1 MSRNNIYRLFRLTN
15 GDNLVAK
22 IHRSSD
28 DKYYLERPMRIKSI
42 MANDPTDPTGM
53 FKRELVYLIPWIEY
67 SNDNVVPIQKSVVM
81 SMVVADSEISSAYD
95 IQKEREDTDGFLG
108 DDGGNDS
115 TAPASDEIPTAQD
128 ELDNIL
134 GKFMF
139 EDGEFIADNK
149 IDITDMS
156 IKDIVNNI
164 LEDIINNSRQEPVEW
179 DDNKINKDR
188 KDYGNDLDDWSPY
201 IEDYIIEPP
210 LDEN

>member
-1 MSRNNIYRLFRLTN
+1 
-15 GDNLVAK
+15 
-22 IHRSSD
+22 
-28 DKYYLERPMRIKSI
+28 

-67 SNDNVVPIQKSVVM
+67 TIDNVVPIQKSVVM
-81 SMVVADSEISSAYD
+81 SMCVADSEISSAYD

-108 DDGGNDS
+108 DDSGNDS
-115 TAPASDEIPTAQD
+115 TAPASDETPTAQD
-128 ELDNIL
+128 EMDNIL

-139 EDGEFIADNK
+139 ENGEFITDNK

-164 LEDIINNSRQEPVEW
+164 LEDIINNSRQEPVDW

-201 IEDYIIEPP
+201 IEDYIIDPRPP
-210 LDEN
+210 SDDN